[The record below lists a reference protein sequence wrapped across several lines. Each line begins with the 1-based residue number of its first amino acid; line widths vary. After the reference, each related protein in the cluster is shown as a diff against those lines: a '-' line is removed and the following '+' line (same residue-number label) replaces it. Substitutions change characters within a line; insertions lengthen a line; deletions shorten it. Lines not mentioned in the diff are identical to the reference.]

1 MTGTPLSGR
10 IIPPGAPLPDRPPEP
25 DDIPPWR
32 AAPPPPPPPPPAEP
46 AWYQAPPP
54 PPGDIVHRVQVEIV
68 WPQPEPEPTRWQR
81 LTAWLRR
88 FGSPWQ
94 AALALAAAVTPIPP
108 TGYSI
113 ATTWAYT
120 VDLGRDIGPWQP
132 YALGCLPFALVV
144 TRILHRG
151 GSVRR
156 LFLLVVTTA
165 GVWGAIDPFDL
176 VTILTGV
183 TR

>member
-1 MTGTPLSGR
+1 MTDMPITPTR
-10 IIPPGAPLPDRPPEP
+10 IIPPGADLPARPPAPGE
-25 DDIPPWR
+25 IPPWR
-32 AAPPPPPPPPPAEP
+32 AAPPPPLPPPAEP
-46 AWYQAPPP
+46 VWYSAPPP
-54 PPGDIVHRVQVEIV
+54 PPREVVQRIRVELVY
-68 WPQPEPEPTRWQR
+68 PEPEPEPSRWER
-81 LTAWLRR
+81 LMAWLHS

-94 AALALAAAVTPIPP
+94 ATAALVLAVTPIPG

-120 VDLGRDIGPWQP
+120 VDLGRDLGPWQP
-132 YALGCLPFALVV
+132 YALGCIPFAYVV
-144 TRILHRG
+144 ARIHRRG

-156 LFLLVVTTA
+156 LFLLVVTGF
-165 GVWGAIDPFDL
+165 GVYGALDWFDL